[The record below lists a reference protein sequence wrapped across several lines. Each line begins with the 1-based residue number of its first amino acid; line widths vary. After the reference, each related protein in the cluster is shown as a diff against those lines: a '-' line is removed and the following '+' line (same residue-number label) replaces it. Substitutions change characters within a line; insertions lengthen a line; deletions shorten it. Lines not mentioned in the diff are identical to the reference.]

1 MSNKQ
6 PPVFVVP
13 PPPVMPPVMP
23 KSKPSKSKATTSQPK
38 QTVQEWIASRQK
50 RTAPPVTDL
59 KNPSRHMVTL
69 MDMIARD
76 AIRRMNHAAKSNES
90 YDKVLRLK
98 DKAEAAVEE
107 CLDMYARY
115 ADAAPGRLE
124 KATREQAAG
133 VETALDAH
141 HRDEWYDDHEQQTLL
156 AHLKRSIAKLPEPH
170 SPTVESIRAVDA
182 ALHLLAPHL
191 TDGVVFELVKRAVTM
206 RLELCGCLTGIAE
219 DPYSPQHE
227 RQFAKEL
234 LSFLHSA
241 SMADMGNACYGCHDD
256 RCPPTVKKG
265 GAQ

>member
-1 MSNKQ
+1 
-6 PPVFVVP
+6 
-13 PPPVMPPVMP
+13 MPPVVS
-23 KSKPSKSKATTSQPK
+23 KSKPPKADPK
-38 QTVQEWIASRQK
+38 QTLDEWRASRQK
-50 RTAPPVTDL
+50 RTASPVTDL

-69 MDMIARD
+69 MDRIARD
-76 AIRRMNHAAKSNES
+76 AIYWMNHALNSNES
-90 YDKVLRLK
+90 HENILRLK
-98 DKAEAAVEE
+98 EAAEAAVGEA
-107 CLDMYARY
+107 LDVY
-115 ADAAPGRLE
+115 ADYIADAPRRLE
-124 KATREQAAG
+124 QATRDHNG
-133 VETALDAH
+133 GDKTALLYHEH
-141 HRDEWYDDHEQQTLL
+141 HEGGLEYNQQLLL

-191 TDGVVFELVKRAVTM
+191 TDGLLFELVKRAVTM

-219 DPYSPQHE
+219 DPHSPKHE